1 VADFAH
7 LRMGLTTH
15 APLMYVTKA
24 QIITEGMSMGVDYS
38 ITSSCYDPADD
49 GSASARFDPLK
60 YAPPGSPTWT
70 APAPTRPMSLS
81 GCAQASSTIAT
92 SP

>member
-1 VADFAH
+1 
-7 LRMGLTTH
+7 MGVTIA
-15 APLMYVTKA
+15 APLMCLTKA
-24 QIITEGMSMGVDYS
+24 QIITEGVGMGVDYS

-49 GSASARFDPLK
+49 GSASAGFDPLE

-70 APAPTRPMSLS
+70 APAPTLLMSLS
-81 GCAQASSTIAT
+81 GCAQASSTITT